1 MARKQ
6 YPSDHRRWLRLYED
20 VLDDPKLNALT
31 LEDQALYFRLL
42 ATLNRQKS
50 RDGHGTLDRFAVCAI
65 AKSERWPYSLRGF
78 LDLQAGGLVRVR
90 CGCGEPLVRLRCDEC
105 TGCGAIVF
113 TVPKWPELQG
123 FAPAELRRDSGR
135 TPAPTPTP
143 THTPILTPSESGE
156 APLAHTSD
164 RLLNLLGKEPG
175 SPEEKRAWL
184 ERELPLLEAKAE
196 AEHPGSG
203 AEAKRA
209 RNARMRSLLMTHW
222 RNREVYPQDRTQARA
237 GPQTFTERRVE
248 NTRRAAQEAFGSL
261 ASRRGLL
268 PEGTHGP

>member
-20 VLDDPKLNALT
+20 VLDDPKLNALA

-50 RDGHGTLDRFAVCAI
+50 RDGWGHLDTFVACAL
-65 AKSERWPYSLRGF
+65 ARRERWAYALPAFDRLA
-78 LDLQAGGLVRVR
+78 AGGLVTLRYRDGGVSY
-90 CGCGEPLVRLRCDEC
+90 LVS
-105 TGCGAIVF
+105 
-113 TVPKWPELQG
+113 KWPELQG
-123 FAPAELRRDSGR
+123 FTPAELRRDSGG

-143 THTPILTPSESGE
+143 TPTPIQTPSESGE
-156 APLAHTSD
+156 APLARPSD

-175 SPEEKRAWL
+175 SVEEKRAWL
-184 ERELPLLEAKAE
+184 DRELPLLEAKAE
-196 AEHPGSG
+196 AEHPGAG

-222 RNREVYPQDRTQARA
+222 RNRKVYPQDREAEAHKTWADRDVDSLKTSVARVIQKYREEDESDDPTA
-237 GPQTFTERRVE
+237 ERR
-248 NTRRAAQEAFGSL
+248 RHLIS
-261 ASRRGLL
+261 
-268 PEGTHGP
+268 